1 MKENNTTNST
11 INNDKVE
18 VKLDEKSNNSSK
30 KSGKSAGKCCIICC
44 TLFLTLFFIFII
56 DILLATLFFYY
67 DEHCTRCESKLYTK
81 VKTIIK
87 LYIAILIIK
96 IAYLFFSY
104 MTDLCKS
111 KAAKI
116 IGYIGTLI
124 TSVAI
129 FVLAIIQLV
138 IVQRNYKKTKSW
150 NNCGNFKGWMTF
162 WLIYNYIAL
171 VIVLILIICSACLKR
186 KKSD

>member
-1 MKENNTTNST
+1 MKEANTSNST

-30 KSGKSAGKCCIICC
+30 KSGKGAGKFCAIFC
-44 TLFLTLFFIFII
+44 TLFLTLFFIFIV
-56 DILLATLFFYY
+56 DILLAAVFFYY
-67 DEHCTRCESKLYTK
+67 DENSKRCESKLYTK

-96 IAYLFFSY
+96 IVYLFFSY

-111 KAAKI
+111 KAAKM
-116 IGYIGTLI
+116 IGLIGTI
-124 TSVAI
+124 ATSIAI
-129 FVLAIIQLV
+129 FILAIIQLV

-171 VIVLILIICSACLKR
+171 IIAFLLIVCSACLKR
-186 KKSD
+186 KKK